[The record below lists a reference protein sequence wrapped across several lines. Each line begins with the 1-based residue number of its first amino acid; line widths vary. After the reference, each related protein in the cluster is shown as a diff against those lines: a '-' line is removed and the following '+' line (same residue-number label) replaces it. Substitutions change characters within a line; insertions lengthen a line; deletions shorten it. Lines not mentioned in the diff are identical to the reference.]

1 MNMLRTHPER
11 PLPESESALIRWLRP
26 RMLAQLGSLEGGTI
40 TLIEGSQC
48 HRLGQGGP
56 LQVTQV
62 VRRARAWRR
71 LALGG
76 SLGAAEAYVDGD
88 WDVDDLVSLIRLC
101 AINMEQL
108 DGDVGSR
115 VARAGIWLASLG
127 QRLLGNTRSRARRN
141 IAAHYDIGNELFAL
155 FLDQRHWMYSSA
167 VFPHPEASL
176 EAASTHKLDLLLT
189 QLDVQPQH
197 HLLEIGTGWGGLAI
211 HAALTRGCRVTTTTI
226 SGEQYRHARQRVR
239 EAGLESRVEVLQRDY
254 RELEG
259 RYDRLISVEMIEAVG
274 HQYLDTYLATLD
286 RLLADDGMAMLQAIT
301 IRDQRYEAARR
312 EVDFIKR
319 HVFPGGFL
327 PSHRAI
333 LDGLTRRTS
342 LNLVALQEIGSH
354 YARTL
359 REWRHRFDANLD
371 TVQRLGYDE
380 RFIRLWRYYLCYC
393 EAGFTER
400 TIGTSQLLLAK
411 PGARPTAWSWH
422 GTLK

>member
-1 MNMLRTHPER
+1 MLRTHPER
-11 PLPESESALIRWLRP
+11 PLPESALIRWLRP

-56 LQVTQV
+56 LQVTLV

-88 WDVDDLVSLIRLC
+88 WDVDDLVGLIRLC
-101 AINMEQL
+101 AVNMERL

-115 VARAGIWLASLG
+115 VARAGIWLGSLG
-127 QRLLGNTRSRARRN
+127 QRLLGNTLSRARRN

-155 FLDQRHWMYSSA
+155 FLDQRHRMYSSA

-176 EAASTHKLDLLLT
+176 EEASTHKLDLLLT

-226 SGEQYRHARQRVR
+226 SGEQFEHTRQRVR

-259 RYDRLISVEMIEAVG
+259 RYDRLVSVEMIEAVG

-286 RLLADDGMAMLQAIT
+286 RLLKEDGLAMLQAIT

-342 LNLVALQEIGSH
+342 LNVLTLQEIGPH

-359 REWRHRFDANLD
+359 REWRHRFESNLE
-371 TVQRLGYDE
+371 TVRRLGYDE

-411 PGARPTAWSWH
+411 PRARPAPPNLMVLRS
-422 GTLK
+422 GLGA